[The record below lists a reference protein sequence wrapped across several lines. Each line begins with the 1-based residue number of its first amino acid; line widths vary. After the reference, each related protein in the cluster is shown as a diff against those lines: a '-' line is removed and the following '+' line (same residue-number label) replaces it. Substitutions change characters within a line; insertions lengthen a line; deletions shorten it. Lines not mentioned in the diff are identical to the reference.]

1 VFTLYTIGK
10 VHEGIVLGIDITGHD
25 PVGEIEAYKV
35 GVQEGFDFRIEQ

>member
-1 VFTLYTIGK
+1 
-10 VHEGIVLGIDITGHD
+10 LGIDITGHD